1 MWSGMGSTDVLKE
14 CLETGIISRKRV
26 QSVIHFRLRERRVDV
41 QIRVY
46 GSGAGETSYAKEG
59 LEGDVTANVMRNGV
73 GDFDVLK
80 ATGKDLVVVRRVTPG
95 PNTVEGRVGK
105 DRRVV
110 EVRGI

>member
-14 CLETGIISRKRV
+14 CLEAGIISCKRV
-26 QSVIHFRLRERRVDV
+26 QSVIHFRLRERRIDV
-41 QIRVY
+41 QIRVH
-46 GSGAGETSYAKEG
+46 GSSAGETSYAKEG

-73 GDFDVLK
+73 SDFDVLE
-80 ATGKDLVVVRRVTPG
+80 ATGEDLVVVRRVTPG
-95 PNTVEGRVGK
+95 PNTVKGRVGK